1 MAHYI
6 TTTDLADFESYL
18 YLQEKGTKTIRK
30 YLSDLRKLIEYS
42 QGQEITKELMIAYK
56 DHLRAMGYRTSS
68 INSYLVAANRFFE
81 FMEWFDVKV
90 KTYKL
95 QKKIYLPE
103 EKELTKAEFKLLV
116 QTAKDHNKEKMAMI
130 LETICAT
137 GVRVS
142 ELQYLTVKALKRGE
156 FSIYNKGKERV
167 VLLPGKLQMRLL
179 AYVKKHEISSGNV
192 FSTRN
197 GKPLDRTYIWREMKK
212 LCALTN
218 IPPEKVFPHNLRA
231 LFARTYY
238 ELFKDIAKLADMLG
252 HSSIETTRIYIKT
265 PCREH
270 LRQLDRME
278 LLVGL

>member
-1 MAHYI
+1 MAYYMNE
-6 TTTDLADFESYL
+6 TSLTDFKSYL
-18 YLQEKGTKTIRK
+18 YRQEKSENTIRK
-30 YLSDLRKLIEYS
+30 YLADLIKLKEYS
-42 QGQEITKELMIAYK
+42 QGKEITKELMIGYK
-56 DHLRAMGYRTSS
+56 EHLRTQGYQISS

-81 FMEWFDVKV
+81 YMEWFDVKV

-95 QKKIYLPE
+95 QKKTYLSE

-116 QTAKDHNKEKMAMI
+116 KTAMEHDREKMAMI
-130 LETICAT
+130 IQTICAT
-137 GVRVS
+137 GIRIS
-142 ELQYLTVKALKRGE
+142 ELQYLTVKALKHGE
-156 FSIYNKGKERV
+156 FSIYNKGKERI
-167 VLLPGKLQMRLL
+167 VLLPKKLQMKLL
-179 AYVKKHEISSGNV
+179 AYVRKQEITSGSV
-192 FSTRN
+192 FATQN

-212 LCALTN
+212 LCALAN

-252 HSSIETTRIYIKT
+252 HSNIETTRIYIKT

-270 LRQLDRME
+270 LRQLDRMG